1 MSESIEGGGE
11 MEVLVRR
18 LVVRALRE
26 LGITATPASVDEDE
40 LLSQAEAAALA
51 RCSVST
57 IREWQRRGILKRYG
71 QGRASLVKRSELFAP
86 KAQAARASDDA
97 ALDARAD
104 AILKGGRR
112 G

>member
-1 MSESIEGGGE
+1 M
-11 MEVLVRR
+11 VLST
-18 LVVRALRE
+18 LRE
-26 LGITATPASVDEDE
+26 LGIAAAPASADEDE

-86 KAQAARASDDA
+86 KAQAARASDKA
-97 ALDARAD
+97 ELDAKAE